1 MQEARE
7 SSRKFVGGL
16 NLGNDFRRR
25 FQAINGPDSPL
36 SLNSPALTYDAM
48 ANMHMIP
55 TNLLTP
61 GIGFQSP
68 QFSQG
73 QFPSSPGIPMTNFQP
88 GTPSPLHS
96 PQLQFQQQYFS
107 SPLTTIHQPPPA
119 RTVYIGNIGE
129 NIPAE
134 EIISLV
140 RTGAIENV
148 RILPEKQC
156 AFVSFLDAQ
165 SATMFHADAMS
176 RKLTLREQE
185 IKVVSMN
192 NGCCAHY

>member
-25 FQAINGPDSPL
+25 FQANNHDNSLPL
-36 SLNSPALTYDAM
+36 SSPALTYDAM

-73 QFPSSPGIPMTNFQP
+73 HFSPSPSLLMNGFHQGVSSPMQ
-88 GTPSPLHS
+88 S
-96 PQLQFQQQYFS
+96 PQIQYQQQQQYFAAS
-107 SPLTTIHQPPPA
+107 TLPLVPVG
-119 RTVYIGNIGE
+119 RTVYVGNI
-129 NIPAE
+129 PDDAAAE
-134 EIISLV
+134 
-140 RTGAIENV
+140 
-148 RILPEKQC
+148 
-156 AFVSFLDAQ
+156 
-165 SATMFHADAMS
+165 
-176 RKLTLREQE
+176 
-185 IKVVSMN
+185 
-192 NGCCAHY
+192 